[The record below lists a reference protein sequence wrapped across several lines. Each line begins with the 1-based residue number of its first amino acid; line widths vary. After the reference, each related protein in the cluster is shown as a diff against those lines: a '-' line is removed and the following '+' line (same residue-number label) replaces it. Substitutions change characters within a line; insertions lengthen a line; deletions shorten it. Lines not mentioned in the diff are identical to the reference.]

1 MDPLTA
7 TMREAIE
14 DDLKQVIARS
24 NGPGMEE
31 FRAMLAYHLGW
42 EGQGAGRAAQG
53 KRIRPLLVLLVA
65 SAIGGDWQKALP
77 AASAVE
83 LIDNFSLIHDD
94 IEDNSPVRRGRLTVW
109 KIWGIPQAINAGDA
123 MFTTAHLALLGLEKT
138 TSCET
143 ALKAARIVQETCLQL
158 TQGQYLDMAYEN
170 RKDLSLDAYWQMV
183 GGKTASLL
191 AACTQLGALVA
202 GANVDVLHAYRKF
215 GRYLGLAFQAQDDLL
230 GMWGDEALTGKSAE
244 SDLVTG
250 KKSLPVLYG
259 LSQGG
264 AFARRWTQGPVR
276 NEEAPRLAAQLT
288 NEGAQDYT
296 QEQANRLTT
305 QALEALDLAQP
316 LGKAGGLLREMANQ
330 LLKRKL

>member
-1 MDPLTA
+1 
-7 TMREAIE
+7 MREAIE
-14 DDLKQVIARS
+14 NDLKQIIARAD
-24 NGPGMEE
+24 GPGLEE

-53 KRIRPLLVLLVA
+53 KRIRPLLVLLVC
-65 SAIGGDWQKALP
+65 SAAGEDWQNALP

-83 LIDNFSLIHDD
+83 LIHNFSLIHDD

-123 MFTTAHLALLGLEKT
+123 MFTTAQLALLRLEKT
-138 TSCET
+138 ASVEI
-143 ALKAARIVQETCLQL
+143 ALRASRIIQETCLQL
-158 TQGQYLDMAYEN
+158 TQGQYLDMAFED
-170 RKDLSLDAYWQMV
+170 RRDLSLDAYWQMV
-183 GGKTASLL
+183 SGKTASLL
-191 AACTQLGALVA
+191 SACTQLGALVA
-202 GANVDVLHAYRKF
+202 AAHEDRIRAYRKF

-259 LSQGG
+259 LNQGG
-264 AFARRWTQGPVR
+264 SFARRWTQGPVR
-276 NEEAPRLAAQLT
+276 NEEVPTLAAQLSS
-288 NEGAQDYT
+288 EGARDFT
-296 QEQANRLTT
+296 QEQANRLTG
-305 QALEALDLAQP
+305 QALEALELAQP
-316 LGKAGGLLREMANQ
+316 EGKAGELLREMANQ

>member
-1 MDPLTA
+1 
-7 TMREAIE
+7 MREAIE
-14 DDLKQVIARS
+14 DDLKQIIARS
-24 NGPGMEE
+24 NGPGLEE

-53 KRIRPLLVLLVA
+53 KRIRPLLVLMVNSA
-65 SAIGGDWQKALP
+65 SGGHWQNALP

-83 LIDNFSLIHDD
+83 LIHNFSLIHDD

-123 MFTTAHLALLGLEKT
+123 MFTTAQLALLGLEKT
-138 TSCET
+138 ATAEV
-143 ALKAARIVQETCLQL
+143 ALKASRILHETCLQL
-158 TQGQYLDMAYEN
+158 TQGQYLDIAFEN
-170 RKDLSLDAYWQMV
+170 RRDLSLDAYWQMV
-183 GGKTASLL
+183 SGKTAALL
-191 AACTQLGALVA
+191 SACCQLGALVA
-202 GANVDVLHAYRKF
+202 GTNQDRIHAYRKF

-244 SDLVTG
+244 SDLVAG
-250 KKSLPVLYG
+250 KKSLPVLFG
-259 LSQGG
+259 LSQSG

-276 NEEAPRLAAQLT
+276 NEEVASLAAQLT
-288 NEGAQDYT
+288 TEGAQDYT

-305 QALEALDLAQP
+305 QALQALDLAQP
-316 LGKAGGLLREMANQ
+316 EGEAGDLLRDLANQ